1 MEFLN
6 MLYNLIL
13 GPYMTKVEYPLYII
27 ASLSDI
33 VLFQRL
39 DGIDAIVWLMCGI
52 IKAAL
57 LIYCIGRIYTVC
69 SNKPHTTLA
78 VAVSGFL
85 IFMLCVILGSD
96 AGVYE
101 RMTKIMNS
109 GIHILIGGVV
119 VPLVVL
125 IAGRTKQRGRVKK
138 NDENI

>member
-1 MEFLN
+1 MNSEILIFAVITDELRSKPYKTVIYYLPLLLILMEFLN

-78 VAVSGFL
+78 VAVSGF
-85 IFMLCVILGSD
+85 
-96 AGVYE
+96 
-101 RMTKIMNS
+101 
-109 GIHILIGGVV
+109 
-119 VPLVVL
+119 
-125 IAGRTKQRGRVKK
+125 
-138 NDENI
+138 